1 MSLKINNFRSK
12 ICEYRIKMLSLP
24 CVIAEVNLRAMDGK
38 IKKTFKNSHYSW
50 WRSKAFDIKK
60 AKTIEL

>member
-1 MSLKINNFRSK
+1 
-12 ICEYRIKMLSLP
+12 MLSLP
-24 CVIAEVNLRAMDGK
+24 CVFFKYDYGISLRAMDGK
-38 IKKTFKNSHYSW
+38 IKKTFKNSYYSW

>member
-1 MSLKINNFRSK
+1 
-12 ICEYRIKMLSLP
+12 
-24 CVIAEVNLRAMDGK
+24 MDEQQRVLHSPFDVETH
-38 IKKTFKNSHYSW
+38 KKTFKNSHYSW